1 MKILKKLLGLILAF
15 IITFNPI
22 FNIYAQETATNQI
35 KYVGGEAS
43 ADGVKISKTISKSN
57 LENYFDITLK
67 VRTQE
72 EAKEQDVDIVIVMD
86 ISRSMV
92 QFKVDK
98 TGITR
103 LQSAVN
109 AGEQFIK
116 DFASYSATTSSNR
129 KIGFVDFNTNAYKI
143 FDLQKCDSE
152 TKANEL
158 ITTMKTTTNNK
169 VFNYM
174 ETGVPSD
181 TTQDKYFNDP
191 NHSRFTNIEAGLKLA
206 GDMLKNSTSEH
217 KFIIILSDGFP
228 TTYMNGKGYNGYDP
242 YTPNAID
249 STTGQFYDKVI
260 KNNKGTLGRPCSYGT
275 DYSERGA
282 RRAQELATTLKNQDG
297 IKIYSVGSGID
308 AEAKTVDDYANQN
321 YDHRYKNNFS
331 TVDRIDTDY
340 AIGHSLQEFKE
351 WLGGT
356 NNSKKPGIGSGYDQ
370 GYYFDTTDSA
380 SLNNAYKKIFEDIK
394 KLTEA
399 SWVAEDP
406 MNSDSADVK
415 DAIEFVGIY
424 DNNGKL
430 YDSVKYNSSASSNT
444 SNNTASYDNTSDKI
458 NWNLKESKYV
468 KTTNGNI
475 TYYDYELKYR
485 VRLKTEANNFKSE
498 AILKT
503 NGETTLS
510 YVVKETGKAPKLKT
524 LQFKVP
530 EVKGYLGTLT
540 FDKLTNYG
548 KKPLEG
554 TVFELAHS
562 SDCPCLNERK
572 HIDANFKMTSTS
584 NKDGK
589 VIFNNIPSGHSYKL
603 YEKSTD
609 EYHEINT
616 KKYDVI
622 VSYGK
627 TTVEDFSNTVI
638 NNYKTKNL
646 TILKK
651 VEGVKSTKSFAF
663 TIEATYQNE
672 PLTGTYNVI
681 KNGNVNDTI
690 TFTDDGKATFTLKHN
705 ETIQILDLPYKIE
718 FTIKENNN
726 EGFVVKYQ
734 INNGIIQ
741 FYKDKDLNKNN
752 LEDDMTITFINAS
765 GYELPATG
773 SSGML
778 ILTIIGSLLVIMPI
792 LYISINAFK
801 KADN

>member
-22 FNIYAQETATNQI
+22 LSVWAASIDPQI
-35 KYVGGEAS
+35 VSYGGPTSGDNVE
-43 ADGVKISKTISKSN
+43 ISKTIASSE

-181 TTQDKYFNDP
+181 TKQDKYFNDP

-217 KFIIILSDGFP
+217 KFIILLSDGFP

-242 YTPNAID
+242 YTPNAKD

-282 RRAQELATTLKNQDG
+282 RRAQELATTLKNQDE

-616 KKYDVI
+616 KEYNVI

-690 TFTDDGKATFTLKHN
+690 TFTTDGKATFTLKN
-705 ETIQILDLPYKIE
+705 NDTIQILELPYKIE

-734 INNGIIQ
+734 INDGIIQ

-752 LEDDMTITFINAS
+752 LENDMTITFINAS